1 MKIIEAHGAKIP
13 AIGLGTMT
21 LKDDKCVEVVAQAI
35 KDGYRHIDTAERYG
49 NEKAVGDGLRASGA
63 KRDDFFVTTKVYW
76 TDAKPDDF
84 MRTVENSLRSLDVS
98 DVDLLLIHWPNPNV
112 PLAETVGAL
121 CKAKREG
128 MTRHIGVANFTT
140 ALLEEANHVTKEPLV
155 NNQIE
160 VHPYLDQTKVIAA
173 CRKFG
178 MAVTAYCPLGRG
190 RLPSDETLA
199 RIGEEHGKSP
209 SQVALHWLVQ
219 QDIVP
224 IPRTANPEHLA
235 ENLDVFGF
243 TLSDDEMAKIAA
255 LKRPDGRGTNPPHS
269 PKWDS

>member
-190 RLPSDETLA
+190 RLLGVTRGVGHPPDMVPVRRNRRPCGDEQ
-199 RIGEEHGKSP
+199 G
-209 SQVALHWLVQ
+209 
-219 QDIVP
+219 
-224 IPRTANPEHLA
+224 
-235 ENLDVFGF
+235 
-243 TLSDDEMAKIAA
+243 
-255 LKRPDGRGTNPPHS
+255 
-269 PKWDS
+269 